1 MEWKDIARVAAL
13 LTAVATLLAFF
24 GGMWWQLDNK
34 ITVLDSKFERR
45 FEQVNARFE
54 QVNVRFNRLEA
65 LLTQNLITL
74 NRDIGKLS
82 GASHIHTPPP
92 SPR

>member
-13 LTAVATLLAFF
+13 LTAFATLLAFF

-45 FEQVNARFE
+45 FEQVNARF
-54 QVNVRFNRLEA
+54 NRLEA
-65 LLTQNLITL
+65 LLTENLIAL
-74 NRDIGKLS
+74 NRDIGKLA

>member
-1 MEWKDIARVAAL
+1 MEWKDLARVAAL
-13 LTAVATLLAFF
+13 LTAFATLLAFF

-65 LLTQNLITL
+65 LLTENLITL

-82 GASHIHTPPP
+82 GASHIHTQPP

>member
-54 QVNVRFNRLEA
+54 QVNARFNRLEA